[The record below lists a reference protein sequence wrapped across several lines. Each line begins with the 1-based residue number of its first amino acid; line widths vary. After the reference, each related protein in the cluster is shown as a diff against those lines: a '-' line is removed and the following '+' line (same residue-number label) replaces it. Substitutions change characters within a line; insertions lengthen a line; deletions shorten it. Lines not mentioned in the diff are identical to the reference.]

1 MSRRGKIL
9 LAILMPSIAISI
21 AAIICIAINFIDY
34 IIISILISL
43 YFISYPSCF
52 CYLYDFIKRL
62 ANGMRAENSY
72 SYIKI
77 FDFVVF
83 FTLLIPMVASLL
95 YFRDYIHNKID
106 NKNEENLYDTYN

>member
-9 LAILMPSIAISI
+9 LAILIAS
-21 AAIICIAINFIDY
+21 
-34 IIISILISL
+34 IIISVVAIIYVAISFKDYILIAVLASA

-52 CYLYDFIKRL
+52 CYLYDFIKSL
-62 ANGMRAENSY
+62 ARGMRAENSY

-95 YFRDYIHNKID
+95 YFRDYMHNRID
-106 NKNEENLYDTYN
+106 NKNEEYLYDTYN